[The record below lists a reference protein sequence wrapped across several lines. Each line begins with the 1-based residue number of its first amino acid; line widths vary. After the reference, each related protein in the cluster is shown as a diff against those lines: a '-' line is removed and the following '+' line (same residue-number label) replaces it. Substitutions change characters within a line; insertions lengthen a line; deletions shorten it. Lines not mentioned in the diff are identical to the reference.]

1 MLLGYAAL
9 AGAAFALAKFSIDP
23 LYVFTEWV
31 PEVLVELSSIAKPL
45 LVAER
50 RERGGGALCQPE
62 LLRAGN
68 RARAAALGAAGAAA
82 RRMDERPAFFQQ
94 ARENAGNQPG
104 AVSGVN
110 PPASPRSPDRRR

>member
-1 MLLGYAAL
+1 MNIKNELEAMNERMFTDELLDKILAAH
-9 AGAAFALAKFSIDP
+9 
-23 LYVFTEWV
+23 
-31 PEVLVELSSIAKPL
+31 
-45 LVAER
+45 R
-50 RERGGGALCQPE
+50 NE

-82 RRMDERPAFFQQ
+82 RCVDERPAVFQQ